1 MTMIGAKRKD
11 VFEMRTTSLIKV
23 AIFPLL
29 IAAIAYADGVPKKTV
44 SPGAGTGTSVQSQSE
59 KKSPKNDTLIV
70 NAKLIEIP
78 GKLPPNDLYNYVYI
92 MKYQILSVEKGTCTG
107 KEVLVGQYN
116 PLIARGMIKDKMDQY
131 VNGNVKTFV
140 IGDKHVLKLIEPIE
154 SVWKDAIEDEYF
166 DSDLPKYYAIQTDML
181 TK

>member
-1 MTMIGAKRKD
+1 
-11 VFEMRTTSLIKV
+11 MRTISLISV
-23 AIFPLL
+23 SLFSFF
-29 IAAIAYADGVPKKTV
+29 IAGITYSDGVAKKAV
-44 SPGAGTGTSVQSQSE
+44 SPGANAGTSVESPSE
-59 KKSPKNDTLIV
+59 KKSSKADTLIV

-92 MKYQILSVEKGTCTG
+92 MKYQILTVQKGTCTD
-107 KEVLVGQYN
+107 KEILVGQYN
-116 PLIARGMIKDKMDQY
+116 PLIARNMVKDKMDQY
-131 VNGNVKTFV
+131 VNGNVKAFV
-140 IGDKHVLKLIEPIE
+140 TGDKHVLKLITPIE